1 MQQQT
6 TVLSTSG
13 SYLSPGVA
21 FSPCHIQQIGA
32 VSLNGLPATPI
43 APASG
48 ESPSGACGW
57 VVRAGAGTGCHMM
70 LFCSPGLHSPPLL
83 GTAAVPGLVAPITNG
98 FAGVVPF
105 PGGHPALETVYAN
118 GLVPYPGNSW
128 GPQGLGAWQGGHPWD
143 KHDYALVPREQ
154 RGRTKGVPVGQI
166 IAVGTEKEFKHR
178 NFASRRFQ
186 VQIPV
191 WAPWVVSLSL

>member
-48 ESPSGACGW
+48 ESPPEAQGW
-57 VVRAGAGTGCHMM
+57 VGRAGARPRLPMTF
-70 LFCSPGLHSPPLL
+70 FCSTGLHSPPLL
-83 GTAAVPGLVAPITNG
+83 STAAVPGLVAPITNS

-118 GLVPYPGNSW
+118 GLMPYPGNSGGSA
-128 GPQGLGAWQGGHPWD
+128 GPRRVSGGRD
-143 KHDYALVPREQ
+143 GISRMSIISYALVPAEQ
-154 RGRTKGVPVGQI
+154 RHRTEAVSAEQI
-166 IAVGTEKEFKHR
+166 CAVGTEKKVKHR
-178 NFASRRFQ
+178 NFGPRRF
-186 VQIPV
+186 
-191 WAPWVVSLSL
+191 

>member
-43 APASG
+43 TPASG
-48 ESPSGACGW
+48 ENLPGTQGW
-57 VVRAGAGTGCHMM
+57 VGRVGARPSLSMR
-70 LFCSPGLHSPPLL
+70 LFHSAGLHSPPLL
-83 GTAAVPGLVAPITNG
+83 STAAVPGLVAPITNG

-118 GLVPYPGNSW
+118 GLVPYPGNSG
-128 GPQGLGAWQGGHPWD
+128 GPLGPSRAGGR
-143 KHDYALVPREQ
+143 A
-154 RGRTKGVPVGQI
+154 
-166 IAVGTEKEFKHR
+166 
-178 NFASRRFQ
+178 
-186 VQIPV
+186 
-191 WAPWVVSLSL
+191 VSLGQA

>member
-48 ESPSGACGW
+48 ESPPGAPGRAG
-57 VVRAGAGTGCHMM
+57 RAGAGHRLPVT
-70 LFCSPGLHSPPLL
+70 LFCSAGLHSPPLL
-83 GTAAVPGLVAPITNG
+83 STAAVPGLVAPITNG

-118 GLVPYPGNSW
+118 GLVPYPGNSG
-128 GPQGLGAWQGGHPWD
+128 GPPELRTGAGGRD
-143 KHDYALVPREQ
+143 GVSGTSVISCAFVPGNRGAEQ
-154 RGRTKGVPVGQI
+154 R
-166 IAVGTEKEFKHR
+166 
-178 NFASRRFQ
+178 AS
-186 VQIPV
+186 P
-191 WAPWVVSLSL
+191 